1 VKPIFGCEI
10 YLAPQSM
17 ADKKEIV
24 GRKRATHM
32 TLLAETNEG
41 WNNLSKL
48 VSKGHLEGLYYGKP
62 RVDREALR
70 EFSKGIICLTGC
82 ISGPVNEW
90 LLAGDEEK
98 ARETLA
104 ELVDIYGREN
114 TYVEIHNHGLEP
126 QRRVTPRIAQ
136 AGRGIRP
143 QDRWRPTTCISS
155 TATTTRRTT

>member
-1 VKPIFGCEI
+1 ME
-10 YLAPQSM
+10 
-17 ADKKEIV
+17 DKKDLA

-62 RVDREALR
+62 RVDRDALR

-98 ARETLA
+98 ARETL
-104 ELVDIYGREN
+104 GRTRGHLRQGKHLRRN
-114 TYVEIHNHGLEP
+114 P
-126 QRRVTPRIAQ
+126 QPRPRTAAPRHARPAQ
-136 AGRGIRP
+136 ARRASSASS
-143 QDRWRPTTCISS
+143 RWPPTTCISS